1 MKGWEYAAKRALDVT
16 GAVVGLT
23 LSAPVI
29 GIAAAL
35 IKREDGGPV
44 FFRQERVGQYGEP
57 FNILKLRTMVVN
69 AESQGAGFAVNA
81 GDARILKIG
90 DRLRKLS
97 IDELPQFWNILR
109 GEMSLVGPRPTLQ
122 YQVDQYTPHQ
132 ARRLDVKPGA
142 TGWAQINGRASLPW
156 ADRIELDVWYVDR
169 QSLRLDLSIMLRT
182 VGTIFS
188 RGNTYRGASGGWQ
201 KPPEDDASL

>member
-1 MKGWEYAAKRALDVT
+1 VRGWERVAKRALDVT
-16 GAVVGLT
+16 GAAVGLT

-44 FFRQERVGQYGEP
+44 FFRQERVGLHGES
-57 FNILKLRTMVVN
+57 FEVLKLRTMVVN
-69 AESQGAGFAVNA
+69 AEAQGAGFAVDA
-81 GDARILKIG
+81 GDSRILKIG
-90 DRLRKLS
+90 DLLRKTS
-97 IDELPQFWNILR
+97 IDELPQFWNILT
-109 GEMSLVGPRPTLQ
+109 GEMSLVGPRPTLR

-132 ARRLDVKPGA
+132 ARRLDVKPGV
-142 TGWAQINGRASLPW
+142 TGWAQIHGRASLPW
-156 ADRIELDVWYVDR
+156 SERIELDVWYVDH

-188 RGNTYRGASGGWQ
+188 RSGTYKGEAGGWQ
-201 KPPEDDASL
+201 PTDGSGA

>member
-1 MKGWEYAAKRALDVT
+1 MRGWERVAKRALDVT
-16 GAVVGLT
+16 GAAVGLT

-44 FFRQERVGQYGEP
+44 FFRQERVGLHGES
-57 FNILKLRTMVVN
+57 FEVLKLRTMVVN
-69 AESQGAGFAVNA
+69 AEAQGAGFAVDA
-81 GDARILKIG
+81 GDSRILKIG
-90 DRLRKLS
+90 DLLRKTS
-97 IDELPQFWNILR
+97 IDELPQFWNILT
-109 GEMSLVGPRPTLQ
+109 GEMSLVGPRPTLR

-132 ARRLDVKPGA
+132 ARRLDVKPGV
-142 TGWAQINGRASLPW
+142 TGWAQIHGRASLPW
-156 ADRIELDVWYVDR
+156 SERIELDVWYVDH

-188 RGNTYRGASGGWQ
+188 RSGTYKGEAGGWQ
-201 KPPEDDASL
+201 PTDGSGA

>member
-1 MKGWEYAAKRALDVT
+1 MRGWERVAKRALDVT
-16 GAVVGLT
+16 GAAVGLT

-44 FFRQERVGQYGEP
+44 FFRQERVGLHGES
-57 FNILKLRTMVVN
+57 FEVLKLRTMIVN
-69 AESQGAGFAVNA
+69 AEAQGAGFAVDA
-81 GDARILKIG
+81 GDSRILKIG
-90 DRLRKLS
+90 DLLRKTS
-97 IDELPQFWNILR
+97 IDELPQFWNILT
-109 GEMSLVGPRPTLQ
+109 GEMSLVGPRPTLR

-132 ARRLDVKPGA
+132 ARRLDVKPGV
-142 TGWAQINGRASLPW
+142 TGWAQIHGRASLPW
-156 ADRIELDVWYVDR
+156 SERIELDVWYVDH

-188 RGNTYRGASGGWQ
+188 RSGTYKGEAGGWQ
-201 KPPEDDASL
+201 SPDGGSA

>member
-1 MKGWEYAAKRALDVT
+1 VKSWERVAKRALDVT
-16 GAVVGLT
+16 GAAVGLT

-44 FFRQERVGQYGEP
+44 FFRQERVGLDGES
-57 FNILKLRTMVVN
+57 FEVLKLRTMIVN
-69 AESQGAGFAVNA
+69 AEAQGAGFAVDA
-81 GDARILKIG
+81 GDSRILKIG
-90 DRLRKLS
+90 DLLRKTS
-97 IDELPQFWNILR
+97 IDELPQFWNILT
-109 GEMSLVGPRPTLQ
+109 GEMSLVGPRPTLR

-132 ARRLDVKPGA
+132 ARRLDVKPGV
-142 TGWAQINGRASLPW
+142 TGWAQIHGRASLPW
-156 ADRIELDVWYVDR
+156 SERIELDVWYVDH

-188 RGNTYRGASGGWQ
+188 RSGTYKGEAGGWQ
-201 KPPEDDASL
+201 SPDGGSA

>member
-1 MKGWEYAAKRALDVT
+1 VKGWERVAKRALDVT
-16 GAVVGLT
+16 GAAVGLT

-44 FFRQERVGQYGEP
+44 FFRQERVGLDGES
-57 FNILKLRTMVVN
+57 FEVLKLRTMVVN
-69 AESQGAGFAVNA
+69 AEAQGAGFAVDA
-81 GDARILKIG
+81 GDSRILKIG
-90 DRLRKLS
+90 DLLRKTS
-97 IDELPQFWNILR
+97 IDELPQFWNILT
-109 GEMSLVGPRPTLQ
+109 GEMSLVGPRPTLR

-132 ARRLDVKPGA
+132 ARRLDVKPGV
-142 TGWAQINGRASLPW
+142 TGWAQIHGRASLPW
-156 ADRIELDVWYVDR
+156 SERIELDVWYVDH

-188 RGNTYRGASGGWQ
+188 RSGTYKGEAGGWQ
-201 KPPEDDASL
+201 SPDGGSA

>member
-35 IKREDGGPV
+35 IKREDGGSV
-44 FFRQERVGQYGEP
+44 FFRQERVGLRGES
-57 FNILKLRTMVVN
+57 FEVLKLRTMVTN
-69 AESQGAGFAVNA
+69 AESLGAGFAVDA
-81 GDARILKIG
+81 GDTRILKIG
-90 DRLRKLS
+90 DLLRRTS

-122 YQVDQYTPHQ
+122 YQVDQYAPHQ

-142 TGWAQINGRASLPW
+142 TGWAQIHGRASLPW
-156 ADRIELDVWYVDR
+156 ADRIELDVWYVEH
-169 QSLRLDLSIMLRT
+169 QSLRLDLSIMFRT
-182 VGTIFS
+182 VSTIFS
-188 RGNTYRGASGGWQ
+188 RGGTYRGASGGWR
-201 KPPEDDASL
+201 KPPEDGASL

>member
-1 MKGWEYAAKRALDVT
+1 MKGWERVAKRALDVT
-16 GAVVGLT
+16 GAAVGLT

-44 FFRQERVGQYGEP
+44 FFRQERVGLDGES
-57 FNILKLRTMVVN
+57 FEVLKLRTMIVN
-69 AESQGAGFAVNA
+69 AEAQGAGFAVDA
-81 GDARILKIG
+81 GDSRILKIG
-90 DRLRKLS
+90 DLLRKTS
-97 IDELPQFWNILR
+97 IDELPQFWNILT
-109 GEMSLVGPRPTLQ
+109 GEMSLVGPRPTLR

-132 ARRLDVKPGA
+132 ARRLDVKPGV
-142 TGWAQINGRASLPW
+142 TGWAQIHGRASLPW
-156 ADRIELDVWYVDR
+156 SERIELDVWYVDH

-188 RGNTYRGASGGWQ
+188 RSGTYKGEAGGWQ
-201 KPPEDDASL
+201 SPDGGSA